1 VTLGRWGGRGS
12 GRGSAGWVG
21 LDWFLRVGS
30 GLAQMFSPENRWAS
44 SKDFFSKIA
53 LKQIKFKSGS
63 IFKIYK
69 NSIL

>member
-12 GRGSAGWVG
+12 GRGSAGWVGLGWVG

-44 SKDFFSKIA
+44 SKDFF
-53 LKQIKFKSGS
+53 LK
-63 IFKIYK
+63 
-69 NSIL
+69 